1 LRIWAH
7 LFLQRANLV
16 ARVARW
22 RALLEPQSPGAVPR
36 FHYAAARAAAA
47 QLPPTLPVARLRR
60 AGSSLASL
68 AALPE
73 LFVGRMESSPQ
84 SPLRPVVDQAVAH
97 LTRAQVVLGQ
107 MVQSAAAA
115 AVAAAV

>member
-1 LRIWAH
+1 
-7 LFLQRANLV
+7 
-16 ARVARW
+16 
-22 RALLEPQSPGAVPR
+22 
-36 FHYAAARAAAA
+36 
-47 QLPPTLPVARLRR
+47 
-60 AGSSLASL
+60 
-68 AALPE
+68 
-73 LFVGRMESSPQ
+73 MESSPQ